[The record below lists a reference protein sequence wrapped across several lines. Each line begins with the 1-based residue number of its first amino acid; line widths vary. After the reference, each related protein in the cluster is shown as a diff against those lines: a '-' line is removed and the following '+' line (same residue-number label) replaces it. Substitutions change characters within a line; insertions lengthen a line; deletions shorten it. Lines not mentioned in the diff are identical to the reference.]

1 MASITESSVEG
12 ILSACATNSVPIC
25 ESLSQCFDLS
35 LRLGTGD
42 SLPWNEAEIP
52 PEFDAPGIAS
62 ILDVGGESVICLVPV
77 SLPIPDW
84 YTTPNEGQAN
94 RLQTLAMEWS
104 LSMLPP
110 DLEAESFRTITCDNL
125 KQSLI
130 AGSPTEWSAMM
141 AFPVFRTTAKE
152 GDPPVSK
159 ILIVAPLTAA
169 AALRSD
175 VATPDAAAQNPDVDA
190 YDSEG
195 DFNRPTQ
202 APPDNRPRLV
212 LPMPV
217 TISVRLAD
225 KKIEMGQLLNIAPG
239 TLITFNKSCEDLLD
253 MFVNNQRYCR
263 GEAVKIG
270 EKFGLKINEV
280 GTEDVRESHVMY

>member
-12 ILSACATNSVPIC
+12 ILSACATNIVPIC
-25 ESLSQCFDLS
+25 ESLNQCFDLP

-42 SLPWNEAEIP
+42 SLPWSEAEIP
-52 PEFDAPGIAS
+52 PEFDGPGIAS
-62 ILDVGGESVICLVPV
+62 ILDVGGESVICLVPL

-84 YTTPNEGQAN
+84 YTSPNEGQAN

-104 LSMLPP
+104 MSMLPP
-110 DLEAESFRTITCDNL
+110 ELEAESFRTITCDNL

-130 AGSPTEWSAMM
+130 TGSPTEWSAMM
-141 AFPVFRTTAKE
+141 VFPVFRTSANE

-159 ILIVAPLTAA
+159 ILIVAPLTTA

-175 VATPDAAAQNPDVDA
+175 VAAPDLAAQSSDVEAHDL
-190 YDSEG
+190 EG
-195 DFNRPTQ
+195 DFEPPQMPT
-202 APPDNRPRLV
+202 DYRPRLL

-253 MFVNNQRYCR
+253 MYVNNRRYCR

-270 EKFGLKINEV
+270 EKFGLKVNEV
-280 GTEDVRESHVMY
+280 ATEDVRESHVMY